1 MRKLFTLVELLVTIA
16 VIAVLS
22 SLLLPALGSARAV
35 ATKSVCSSNLR
46 QIYQA
51 TAMYV
56 SDYNS
61 YLPPPYYL
69 CYYSGLLSSYTNQTG
84 DIALS
89 SGRLLC
95 KKSPRGLY
103 YCPATPEPASRS
115 VCWTPGLVPL
125 SYYAPSYMQ
134 TLKETSS
141 STNGQGAWSLYL
153 TSGGLLTDRR
163 IEQIKPDTALMG
175 EQNYYLTTL
184 DTANCCGSF
193 LEARYTN
200 RQLLWCAPAWNYHR
214 KSANFFF
221 YDGHV
226 AAYNYTRAVLFDNDW
241 LPLN

>member
-1 MRKLFTLVELLVTIA
+1 MRRFFTLVELLVTIA
-16 VIAVLS
+16 VIAILS
-22 SLLLPALGSARAV
+22 SLLLPALGSARAM
-35 ATKSVCSSNLR
+35 ATRAVCSSNLR

-69 CYYSGLLSSYTNQTG
+69 CYYSGLLSPYTNQTG

-115 VCWTPGLVPL
+115 ICWPSGLVPL
-125 SYYAPSYMQ
+125 SYYAPTYMQ
-134 TLKETSS
+134 TLKASNSS
-141 STNGQGAWSLYL
+141 ANGQGAWSLYL
-153 TSGGLLTDRR
+153 NSGGVLTDRR
-163 IEQIKPDTALMG
+163 IEQIKAGTALMG
-175 EQNYYLTTL
+175 EQNYCTTTL
-184 DTANCCGSF
+184 DTANCCTSW
-193 LEARYTN
+193 LEAPYTN
-200 RQLLWCAPAWNYHR
+200 RQAQVNAPAWNYHR

-226 AAYNYTRAVLFDNDW
+226 SAYNYTGAVLFDNDW